1 LQIPSEIP
9 PDTLLYGREVA
20 VRRMPTRK
28 NKHEAKVEAARGA
41 PDDDTSAVAVNVPIS
56 GLAQKAS
63 NIIWLVFGL
72 AVAMPLARAEDM
84 AAMISQYRREHGLPA
99 VKTDPQLTAVAERQ
113 ARAMAASGIL
123 DHDVVGSFASRIAG
137 AHTDSAAENIAAGTK
152 TWADTL
158 RLWESSPGHNANLLR
173 AGADSVGVAVARN
186 DEGGPRYKV
195 FWAMV
200 IGHKESK
207 EIARTNRPATAVP
220 AAAPAPST
228 TAAPNLNW
236 LGDLV
241 ASGRRLILGQ

>member
-1 LQIPSEIP
+1 L
-9 PDTLLYGREVA
+9 
-20 VRRMPTRK
+20 K
-28 NKHEAKVEAARGA
+28 
-41 PDDDTSAVAVNVPIS
+41 
-56 GLAQKAS
+56 
-63 NIIWLVFGL
+63 IIWLVFGL

-123 DHDVVGSFASRIAG
+123 DHDVAGSFASRIAG
-137 AHTDSAAENIAAGTK
+137 ANTDSAAENIAMGTK

-173 AGADSVGVAVARN
+173 ADADSVGVAVAHN
-186 DEGGPRYKV
+186 DEARYKV
-195 FWAMV
+195 FWAMA

-207 EIARTNRPATAVP
+207 QIARPKRPATAAP
-220 AAAPAPST
+220 TSAAAAPST
-228 TAAPNLNW
+228 TPAPNLNW